1 MRSCEEY
8 AALLDLYVDGELSPQ
23 EMLQV
28 RTHLENCPACQAY
41 VEDALAIR
49 AAFPEAEDAEVPSGF
64 AESVCAVIQAD
75 TAPRRRRHALWVKT
89 ALPMAACCAIVV
101 LLANLPGLGQDRE
114 ITADTA
120 AVAAQD
126 PAGGVPDVQEEARM
140 ETPEEDSEE
149 ENAQE
154 NLAKTNEA
162 NRSTAVVPFAMQ
174 KATAGEEPA
183 KNDHQSVENH
193 PGDSSAEESVGQEIM
208 SEETPDPSAPPA
220 PPAPG
225 SQISGETSDDPQAIS
240 GDEAEAWGEYGN
252 VVFAA
257 VVYLPEEIVG
267 DALEGFEGKPYS
279 NANLPEEGVIGIGYA
294 MGQEDFEHVLYD
306 VLDYPLGPMLNQ
318 DRTTE
323 LSCIVVTEDGA
334 SVPAE

>member
-1 MRSCEEY
+1 MKSCEEY

-28 RTHLENCPACQAY
+28 RTHLENCPGCQAY

-49 AAFPEAEDAEVPSGF
+49 AAFPEAEDVEVPSGF
-64 AESVCAVIQAD
+64 AESVCAVIQAG
-75 TAPRRRRHALWVKT
+75 TAPRRRRRALWVKT

-183 KNDHQSVENH
+183 KSDHQSVEDH
-193 PGDSSAEESVGQEIM
+193 SGDSSAEESAGREIM
-208 SEETPDPSAPPA
+208 SEETLDPSAPPA
-220 PPAPG
+220 PE
-225 SQISGETSDDPQAIS
+225 SQLSGEISDAPQAIS
-240 GDEAEAWGEYGN
+240 GDEAEAWVEYGN

-294 MGQEDFEHVLYD
+294 MGQEDFGHVLYD
-306 VLDYPLGPMLNQ
+306 VLDYPLGPVLNQ

>member
-1 MRSCEEY
+1 M
-8 AALLDLYVDGELSPQ
+8 
-23 EMLQV
+23 
-28 RTHLENCPACQAY
+28 
-41 VEDALAIR
+41 
-49 AAFPEAEDAEVPSGF
+49 
-64 AESVCAVIQAD
+64 
-75 TAPRRRRHALWVKT
+75 
-89 ALPMAACCAIVV
+89 
-101 LLANLPGLGQDRE
+101 
-114 ITADTA
+114 
-120 AVAAQD
+120 
-126 PAGGVPDVQEEARM
+126 QEEARM

-183 KNDHQSVENH
+183 KSDHQSVEDH
-193 PGDSSAEESVGQEIM
+193 SGDSSAEESAGREIM
-208 SEETPDPSAPPA
+208 SEETLDPSAPPA
-220 PPAPG
+220 PE
-225 SQISGETSDDPQAIS
+225 SQLSGEISDAPQAIS
-240 GDEAEAWGEYGN
+240 GDAAEAWVEYGN

-306 VLDYPLGPMLNQ
+306 VLDYPLGPVLNQ